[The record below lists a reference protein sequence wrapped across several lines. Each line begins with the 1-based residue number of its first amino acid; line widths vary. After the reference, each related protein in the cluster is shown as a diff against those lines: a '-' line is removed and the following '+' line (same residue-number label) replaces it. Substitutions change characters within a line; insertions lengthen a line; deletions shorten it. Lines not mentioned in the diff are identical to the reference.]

1 MGAESQE
8 EVGDR
13 MGAAK
18 EGGAGSRGN
27 VRWKLGSTCPVWSR
41 YKLCKLARMSVACW
55 RRRCNCVR
63 AIVVR
68 WINGAG
74 VELGCIL
81 DDGLDD
87 ECQ

>member
-1 MGAESQE
+1 MSEEEEFCCLGARLIGSMGAESQE
-8 EVGDR
+8 EVGE
-13 MGAAK
+13 GIGTVK
-18 EGGAGSRGN
+18 VGGAGSGGN

-68 WINGAG
+68 WIS
-74 VELGCIL
+74 
-81 DDGLDD
+81 
-87 ECQ
+87 